1 MLSLTNFLPSCA
13 HFVPGFF
20 IQELG
25 QRISFEILKVL
36 CPLGSRCG
44 VGRCRCVGWFWELPL
59 GESTPVLPILMQTR
73 PMRRIMNMIS
83 KMKRRSR
90 ARSGRALSAL
100 DLNPS
105 LAPYPANEIPHSVR
119 SSHCWD
125 LKYNHCIIGDKK
137 IDRPSLHARQILKL

>member
-1 MLSLTNFLPSCA
+1 
-13 HFVPGFF
+13 
-20 IQELG
+20 
-25 QRISFEILKVL
+25 
-36 CPLGSRCG
+36 
-44 VGRCRCVGWFWELPL
+44 
-59 GESTPVLPILMQTR
+59 
-73 PMRRIMNMIS
+73 MIS

-137 IDRPSLHARQILKL
+137 IDWPSLHARQFSNSKSENKIEFFRMQTLL